1 MCELFSCF
9 ESSMPNWANNPSYY
23 KCIYCKYLHPYEF
36 LWVAIMYI
44 YVRKAFFVPC
54 LRCLFEVTICWA
66 SVCLAAA
73 SMRIQAMYNL
83 RIIFLNY
90 TERTWECT
98 KSVST
103 LWDQQLPWSD
113 YTSSWNTN
121 KVYSLNLSMKTKHL
135 INSRSV
141 TCGESL
147 GVFIWLWNPVK
158 ARQLQASQR
167 SLNSISLSERDSE
180 LLDSTSILAQFTYH
194 LPNTCHILN
203 TLPNVTNRWCHRC
216 KPLWDA
222 LNVTSKSILNV
233 GPAFF
238 FTKPFVYNSVAICLI
253 MIKLLHHTV

>member
-147 GVFIWLWNPVK
+147 SVFIWLWNPVDRRGNLRLAK
-158 ARQLQASQR
+158 GAWIPYHWVKGTPSFWILPLYW
-167 SLNSISLSERDSE
+167 LNSHTIYQ
-180 LLDSTSILAQFTYH
+180 THVTY
-194 LPNTCHILN
+194 
-203 TLPNVTNRWCHRC
+203 
-216 KPLWDA
+216 
-222 LNVTSKSILNV
+222 
-233 GPAFF
+233 
-238 FTKPFVYNSVAICLI
+238 
-253 MIKLLHHTV
+253 